1 MLHILH
7 RHRAVLPFTA
17 ALLCL
22 VFLAG
27 CGAADKEMTD
37 GEGADES
44 GEEIVS
50 VSSGLLA
57 AVTLDDLMYEA
68 CLVAEGTIV
77 DVSDAFYIEHAGGG
91 GKLIYTDYTLRVDT
105 VYRGEPYADKV
116 TIRCEG
122 GTVGKETLIAEQS
135 PKLKMDESY
144 LLFLYQPGSGGAYNT
159 QGDYYYV
166 AGQIQGV
173 FSKHGEI
180 YTAQDYESIT
190 QEEFEAKLKEMEN
203 EPVNESYSRDTFVRN
218 QKSNLDSGFMSQEE
232 YDAAMDSLDQYAT
245 IVR

>member
-17 ALLCL
+17 ALLCF

-44 GEEIVS
+44 GEEIIN
-50 VSSGLLA
+50 VSSGSIVEKSLE
-57 AVTLDDLMYEA
+57 DLMLQA
-68 CLVAEGTIV
+68 GLVAEGTIV
-77 DVSDAFYIEHAGGG
+77 DISDGFYIQHAIGST
-91 GKLIYTDYTLRVDT
+91 KEIYTDYTLRVDT

-135 PKLKMDESY
+135 PKLEMDESY
-144 LLFLYQPGSGGAYNT
+144 LLFLYQPGRGGSYNT

-166 AGQIQGV
+166 AGLIQGV

-218 QKSNLDSGFMSQEE
+218 QKANLDSGFMSQEE